1 MTNDEFKR
9 KRLVDSMKT
18 KDEDSNKRAR
28 FEDVLS
34 KEKQFEHF
42 KRLRN
47 VATKENDKC
56 YLLSLA
62 WYRSFKQYCEG
73 TTDTVS
79 PIDNSSLL
87 DDDEESKLRRNL
99 IYEKDYIFLPEK
111 AWKCLVNW
119 YGIKEDRFIIS
130 QMARYFEVYQLHE
143 KSSKS
148 RSFYL
153 HHQSTI
159 HDFYKALVIALKIT
173 TPVVHVWLLN
183 QRIRNEVFV
192 TESLLNSLSMKEI
205 DPLALS
211 AESYLSDH
219 LPTSKENKYF
229 LAIKTSSKPVIY
241 PRGLHGLKNLGNTC
255 YMNSAIQCLSNTP
268 LLTQWFLKDIY
279 KKDINRS
286 NPLGLQGELAGA
298 YAELVKSIWSTNNMT
313 ISPFA
318 FKKIFEKFNSHFSG
332 YEQQDSQEF
341 LGFLLDGLHED
352 MNRISDKPYIEI
364 PDFEDESKENEIA
377 SHFWE
382 HHKARNDSIIVDL
395 FQGQFKNIIYVYEI
409 PCSPSDSENWTLFP
423 IYYSLLD
430 QADNHLCTFGY
441 PLVLALNKS
450 DNDPDIHKFIVNHIQ
465 RYTSKELDKEQGPL
479 FKPRLFSSKNTYD
492 NTFPL
497 IRSFA
502 DISPQFQQEPSTIQS
517 GQGMILQ
524 WAMDRA
530 FDIFGSIP
538 KKNSSQRAVNTDL
551 WRKFSVLPATRSK
564 QEILTLEDCLKE
576 FIKEE
581 QLSKDDLW
589 YCPRCKVQQR
599 ATKKFDIWR
608 LPEIMVIHLKR
619 FSQVR
624 IWGNKVNIYVDFP
637 ISELDMT
644 DYVLGSTDL
653 SLIYDL
659 YAVDNH
665 YGGLGGGHYTACAQN
680 IQNKQ
685 WYNFDD
691 TSVNKI
697 DVSKVKTNAAYLLFY
712 KRRRKQNIK

>member
-42 KRLRN
+42 KHLKN
-47 VATKENDKC
+47 VATKENDKW

-73 TTDTVS
+73 TTDRLS
-79 PIDNSSLL
+79 PIDNSPLL
-87 DDDEESKLRRNL
+87 DDDEESKLRRDL
-99 IYEKDYIFLPEK
+99 IYEKDYIFLPEQ
-111 AWKCLVNW
+111 AWECLVNW

-130 QMARYFEVYQLHE
+130 QKARYFEVYQLHE

-409 PCSPSDSENWTLFP
+409 PCSPSNSEKWTLFP

-430 QADNHLCTFGY
+430 QTDNHLCTFGY

-450 DNDPDIHKFIVNHIQ
+450 DSDPDIHKFIVNHIQ

-502 DISPQFQQEPSTIQS
+502 DISPQFQQDPSTIQS

-564 QEILTLEDCLKE
+564 QETLTLEDCLKE

-665 YGGLGGGHYTACAQN
+665 YGGLGGGHC
-680 IQNKQ
+680 
-685 WYNFDD
+685 
-691 TSVNKI
+691 
-697 DVSKVKTNAAYLLFY
+697 KV
-712 KRRRKQNIK
+712 

>member
-1 MTNDEFKR
+1 
-9 KRLVDSMKT
+9 
-18 KDEDSNKRAR
+18 
-28 FEDVLS
+28 
-34 KEKQFEHF
+34 
-42 KRLRN
+42 
-47 VATKENDKC
+47 
-56 YLLSLA
+56 
-62 WYRSFKQYCEG
+62 
-73 TTDTVS
+73 
-79 PIDNSSLL
+79 
-87 DDDEESKLRRNL
+87 
-99 IYEKDYIFLPEK
+99 
-111 AWKCLVNW
+111 
-119 YGIKEDRFIIS
+119 
-130 QMARYFEVYQLHE
+130 
-143 KSSKS
+143 
-148 RSFYL
+148 
-153 HHQSTI
+153 
-159 HDFYKALVIALKIT
+159 
-173 TPVVHVWLLN
+173 
-183 QRIRNEVFV
+183 
-192 TESLLNSLSMKEI
+192 
-205 DPLALS
+205 
-211 AESYLSDH
+211 
-219 LPTSKENKYF
+219 
-229 LAIKTSSKPVIY
+229 
-241 PRGLHGLKNLGNTC
+241 
-255 YMNSAIQCLSNTP
+255 MNSAIQCLSNTP

>member
-42 KRLRN
+42 KRLKN

-479 FKPRLFSSKNTYD
+479 FKPRLFSSKNIYD